1 MLSQRFLSYCQ
12 LRSKCFCQRRY
23 FKTFLLGKKNKP
35 FKKILKSIIPKMDPS
50 GRPATISDHEIW
62 LLHIG
67 GLGKRPVR

>member
-1 MLSQRFLSYCQ
+1 
-12 LRSKCFCQRRY
+12 
-23 FKTFLLGKKNKP
+23 
-35 FKKILKSIIPKMDPS
+35 MDPS